1 MSKISKWVKERE
13 PIRRLSSLFIFILI
27 ITYFVFFVFMGGY
40 GNSLTYE
47 NAYLSFLSLIISTGF
62 TSIYNLL
69 TRKKRWRPKSIEE
82 NELKEKVKDTMNI
95 TTVATNILYM
105 LVVYLNN
112 SELGDYLMHISPQ
125 LLMSVLAGITS
136 TIAFTV
142 IENSQKKKRWEKFS
156 ETLKNL
162 DKLERQLDY
171 LKEIIVD
178 ERKKKYNKFNKK
190 HDKVLYKHKR

>member
-142 IENSQKKKRWEKFS
+142 IENSQKKKRREKFS

-190 HDKVLYKHKR
+190 HDKILYKHKR